1 MGDCHSSDPGSNPGP
16 GAYTSLRVPTSAN
29 IDNILIN
36 LETGSSSI
44 IQQKENNNQYSDKY
58 KVVKFIQDMYLQD
71 GSHCFGM

>member
-16 GAYTSLRVPTSAN
+16 GAYTSLRIPTSAN

-44 IQQKENNNQYSDKY
+44 IQKKENNNQYSDKY
-58 KVVKFIQDMYLQD
+58 KVVKLFKENYQK
-71 GSHCFGM
+71 SHSPLSM